1 MTNFK
6 EARVKLKN
14 KQLNKLKFAAKIK
27 IGTTLRITKERFQ
40 DEELPHELFLIIRQ
54 TTKIKNAFANS
65 MSTDIKLST
74 KLVQT
79 FKLIQSG
86 GFLGSWLGKTI
97 GKLGKK
103 N

>member
-1 MTNFK
+1 MTSFK

-14 KQLNKLKFAAKIK
+14 KELNKLKFAAKIK
-27 IGTTLRITKERFQ
+27 IGALLRITKERFQ
-40 DEELPHELFLIIRQ
+40 DEELPHKLFLIIRQ

-86 GFLGSWLGKTI
+86 GFLG
-97 GKLGKK
+97 
-103 N
+103 